1 MEKMTEKNETSDF
14 DELTKKMEEEILEEA
29 REIYTEKTLEEAYNP
44 KNVGELETP
53 SGAARVTGPCGDT
66 LQMHIKVKENKIV
79 DCKFITDGCGAS
91 MACGSV
97 VTELVKGK
105 TIEEALTVENK
116 DVLSVLGGLPEENIH
131 CSVLAVDTLRAALE
145 DYKSKDKNKIR
156 KRNKK
161 ERR

>member
-1 MEKMTEKNETSDF
+1 MSEKNESYDF
-14 DELTKKMEEEILEEA
+14 DELTKMMEEEILEEE
-29 REIYTEKTLEEAYNP
+29 RGIYTEKTLEEAYNP
-44 KNVGELETP
+44 KNVGELEAP
-53 SGAARVTGPCGDT
+53 S
-66 LQMHIKVKENKIV
+66 
-79 DCKFITDGCGAS
+79 GAS

-105 TIEEALTVENK
+105 TIEEALTVEDK

-131 CSVLAVDTLRAALE
+131 CSVLAMDTLRAALE
-145 DYKSKDKNKIR
+145 DYKSKNKNK

>member
-1 MEKMTEKNETSDF
+1 MEKMTGKNVTSDF
-14 DELTKKMEEEILEEA
+14 DELTKKMEEEILGEA
-29 REIYTEKTLEEAYNP
+29 RETYTEKTLEEAYNP
-44 KNVGELETP
+44 KNVGELKTP

-66 LQMHIKVKENKIV
+66 LQMHIKVEENKIV

-97 VTELVKGK
+97 ITELVKGK
-105 TIEEALTVENK
+105 TIEEALTVEDK

-131 CSVLAVDTLRAALE
+131 CSVLAMDTLRAALE
-145 DYKSKDKNKIR
+145 DYKNKSNNK

>member
-1 MEKMTEKNETSDF
+1 MSEKNESYDF
-14 DELTKKMEEEILEEA
+14 DELTKMMEEEILEEE
-29 REIYTEKTLEEAYNP
+29 RGIYTEKTLEEAYNP
-44 KNVGELETP
+44 KNVGELEAP
-53 SGAARVTGPCGDT
+53 S
-66 LQMHIKVKENKIV
+66 
-79 DCKFITDGCGAS
+79 GAS

-105 TIEEALTVENK
+105 TIEEALTVEDK

-131 CSVLAVDTLRAALE
+131 CSVLAMDTLRAALE
-145 DYKSKDKNKIR
+145 DYKSKNKSKNKNK